1 MCVCVCVCV
10 CMCVCACMCG
20 WCVSGSPCVVSALP
34 SPLICI
40 VATLPSCMHLALLAR
55 CRLPRY
61 VLRQHL
67 HLVRHLGRL
76 WLHALLSIVV
86 RQMVAFSASKFIYE
100 TFMVI
105 HMAGD

>member
-1 MCVCVCVCV
+1 
-10 CMCVCACMCG
+10 
-20 WCVSGSPCVVSALP
+20 
-34 SPLICI
+34 
-40 VATLPSCMHLALLAR
+40 MHLALLAR

-100 TFMVI
+100 TFMAI
-105 HMAGD
+105 HMAFYLYELVRKDEKILGRWPERRDFRARWSPHAV